1 MAKINRLLSPKLP
14 TARGSPA
21 PGGFFAISPST
32 IVSRLRGPFRSRFLH
47 SFCPHTRPCRAV
59 FLRHNRALLHLCFSR
74 EAWSFLVP
82 VPAHFSRRVFSVFR
96 ARQRYVNSLAFP
108 FTAFPGLIELAH
120 SHPAL
125 RCDPLPSSRRGWT
138 LCATDPVF
146 ATGRFATTVL
156 TMWPCFPFATIS
168 RYGRLRRPRIS
179 ALVFSHTV
187 CTPCRLA
194 AQDDFH

>member
-32 IVSRLRGPFRSRFLH
+32 FVFRFHSPFRSRFLH
-47 SFCPHTRPCRAV
+47 SLLPHARPCRAS
-59 FLRHNRALLHLCFSR
+59 FLEVKRAPSPLRFPR
-74 EAWSFLVP
+74 EA
-82 VPAHFSRRVFSVFR
+82 RRFFRDGVDPLSGRVMGSFR
-96 ARQRYVNSLAFP
+96 ARQRYVNCLAFP
-108 FTAFPGLIELAH
+108 FTASPGLIELAH
-120 SHPAL
+120 SHPAM

-156 TMWPCFPFATIS
+156 TMWPRFPFATIS

-194 AQDDFH
+194 AQDK